1 MSAEDISLAEQA
13 AEIRLVGIERAAHV
27 ANIRRAGRQAEADLA
42 NLRLPKLRA
51 AYQTID
57 KLAKGQDQ

>member
-42 NLRLPKLRA
+42 ASRLPKLRA
-51 AYQTID
+51 AYATIQNMV
-57 KLAKGQDQ
+57 KEGS